1 MKVVHYDK
9 PGPPEVLKIIER
21 NVPKFNDHEIL
32 INVKCA
38 GVNRPDLIQR
48 EEIIHLLLNI
58 RIYLV
63 LKFLE

>member
-9 PGPPEVLKIIER
+9 PGPPEVLKIIEG

-38 GVNRPDLIQR
+38 VVNRPDLIQR
-48 EEIIHLLLNI
+48 E
-58 RIYLV
+58 
-63 LKFLE
+63 